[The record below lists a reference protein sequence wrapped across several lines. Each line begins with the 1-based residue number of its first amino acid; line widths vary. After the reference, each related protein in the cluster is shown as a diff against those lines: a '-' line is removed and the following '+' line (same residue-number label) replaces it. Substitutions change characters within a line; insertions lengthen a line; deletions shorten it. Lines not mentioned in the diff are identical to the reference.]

1 MPTRERY
8 AAGLIPV
15 AAFAACASLSPLT
28 AGDAPVLPPA
38 GGQPNPPVSAPAPNG
53 PTAEVATN
61 TAALLEMARSQVAAE
76 HYTSAREL
84 YQWALLRDPGNAEAR
99 TELAR
104 LDAIIAGHAGPT
116 VPPSTDASLREQ
128 VALAEA
134 HMVFDHADQLAR
146 EGRYEDALNMLG
158 PARAGLQSFQD
169 QPEARAQIE
178 HIDVLLSACKA
189 QTKLA
194 QENDR
199 HAQHEG
205 NRSLAEERMEVE
217 RRRARDVF
225 RERIARIE
233 AIEDRHLFEAALAES
248 RRLLTE
254 YPSEPD
260 AIALNARLLKEAHEA
275 RRLTTIEQ
283 SIEMLQETQE
293 MVERSMIPTGFDGL
307 PIYPENWDVRHAGR
321 GELDAPTE
329 VPPWEAMLRERLSTR
344 VSFNF
349 DAMSAIDALNAL
361 ARQANINLVID
372 PTVTAAADKTV
383 TLKANNMGLDNAL
396 SWICR
401 LIDTHWMLTKGAVYI
416 GGEEDAVGIL
426 AVYDVSDLL
435 FVAKDFPGRAIGFG
449 TGAGGGAAGGAGA
462 GFNAFKNTPEV
473 AQAPAIT
480 PEDLVDH
487 IQKAVSPDTWTKA
500 ANGITVRGSTLMV
513 TAPERV
519 HLLIQQY
526 IRNQSHTKNVLV
538 RVDARWLTIDD
549 GYLEEIGVQWNAN
562 NSLLQYTNNP
572 NLTDGFI
579 RGTGQW
585 YNNGSTTNNL
595 PAGASA
601 STAQTAGNGLT
612 LQSTIIKAAQAS
624 AILTAIEQTNRGTV
638 LAAPSVTTMNGVRAN
653 TFMGTQFAYIASYD
667 VGAGGGNGL
676 SPTLDPKI
684 GILNLGA
691 ILDIKPWVS
700 SDLKYVTMEFKPS
713 LATLESDFVETLF
726 VPRFFPVGFNAAGNG
741 GIGGVVG
748 NVIIQPFPLELPN
761 ILLEE
766 LSTNVTIPDDGCLL
780 VGGWAH
786 NIDQQMTAE
795 VPFLSHIPFLGRLF
809 GQRGRYST
817 RTKLYMLATVHII
830 NYQELEAKQ

>member
-8 AAGLIPV
+8 AAGLIPA
-15 AAFAACASLSPLT
+15 AAFAACVSLSPAI
-28 AGDAPVLPPA
+28 AGDAPV
-38 GGQPNPPVSAPAPNG
+38 QPAPAPTPAAQDAGG
-53 PTAEVATN
+53 PTAETATS
-61 TAALLEMARSQVAAE
+61 TAALISMARTQIASE
-76 HYTSAREL
+76 HYISAREL
-84 YQWALLRDPGNAEAR
+84 LQWALLRDPGNAEAR

-104 LDAIIAGHAGPT
+104 LDAILAGHPGAT
-116 VPPSTDASLREQ
+116 SPPSTDVSLRQQ
-128 VALAEA
+128 VALADA
-134 HMVFDHADQLAR
+134 HMAFDHADQLAR
-146 EGRYEDALNMLG
+146 DGRYEDATNLLS
-158 PARAGLQSFQD
+158 PARAGLQTFQD
-169 QPEARAQIE
+169 QAEIRTEIE
-178 HIDVLLSACKA
+178 RIDVLLQACKT
-189 QTKLA
+189 QTKMA

-199 HAQHEG
+199 HVQRDAD
-205 NRSLAEERMEVE
+205 RDAAETRTRIET
-217 RRRARDVF
+217 RRQRDVF

-233 AIEDRHLFEAALAES
+233 MIEDRHLYEAALAEC
-248 RRLLTE
+248 RRLVAE
-254 YPSEPD
+254 YPSEPE
-260 AIALNARLLKEAHEA
+260 AQELHARVLKEAHED
-275 RRLTTIEQ
+275 RRLTTNEKAIEL
-283 SIEMLQETQE
+283 LQETQE
-293 MVERSMIPTGFDGL
+293 MVERSMIPTGFDGN
-307 PIYPENWDVRHAGR
+307 PIYPDNWDVRHAGR

-349 DAMSAIDALNAL
+349 DAMSAVDALNAL
-361 ARQANINLVID
+361 AHMGNINLVID

-396 SWICR
+396 SWLCR
-401 LIDTHWMLTKGAVYI
+401 LIDTHWLLTKGAVYI
-416 GGEEDAVGIL
+416 GGDEDGVGTL

-435 FVAKDFPGRAIGFG
+435 FVAKDFPGKSIAFG
-449 TGAGGGAAGGAGA
+449 NPAGGGAGGAGN
-462 GFNAFKNTPEV
+462 GFNAFKNTPETPN
-473 AQAPAIT
+473 APAIT

-487 IQKAVSPDTWTKA
+487 IQKAVSPDTWAKPA
-500 ANGITVRGSTLMV
+500 FGITVRGSTLMV

-549 GYLEEIGVQWNAN
+549 NYLEEIGVQWNAAN
-562 NSLLQYTNNP
+562 NLLQYTNTGA
-572 NLTDGFI
+572 TDGFI
-579 RGTGQW
+579 RSTPQW
-585 YNNGSTTNNL
+585 YFNGSTTNNL

-624 AILTAIEQTNRGTV
+624 AILTAIEQTSRGTV
-638 LAAPSVTTMNGVRAN
+638 LAAPSVTTINGVRAN
-653 TFMGTQFAYIASYD
+653 TFIGTQFAYIASYD

-676 SPTLDPKI
+676 SATLAPKI

-691 ILDIKPWVS
+691 ILDIKPYVS
-700 SDLKYVTMEFKPS
+700 SDLKYVTMEFKPA

-726 VPRFFPVGFNAAGNG
+726 VPRFFPTGFNAAGNG

-748 NVIIQPFPLELPN
+748 NVIIQQFPLELPN

-780 VGGWAH
+780 VGGWAN
-786 NIDQQMTAE
+786 NIDQAISTE
-795 VPFLSHIPFLGRLF
+795 IPFLGHIPFVGRLF

-817 RTKLYMLATVHII
+817 RTKLYMMATVHII